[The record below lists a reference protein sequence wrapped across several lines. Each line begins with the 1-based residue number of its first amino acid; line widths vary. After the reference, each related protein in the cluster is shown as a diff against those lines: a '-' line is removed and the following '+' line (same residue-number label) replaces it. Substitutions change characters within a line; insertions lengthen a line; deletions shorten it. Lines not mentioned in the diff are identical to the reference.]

1 MSNHPQSWHTL
12 IGHRRDGA
20 PIYLHRGGSE
30 PAGEGGQQGSAA
42 GQGQQG
48 GQQQDAPPFTAPQSQ
63 AELDKIIGE
72 RLRREREK
80 YADYDEVKRKAA
92 EHDKATEAQKTE
104 IEKAT
109 GRATEAET
117 KAAAAERRALVAE
130 VALEKGLTPSQ
141 AKRLDGNT
149 RDELVADADDLLK
162 DIGGAAGKAGGV
174 SFDQGKQGGQIKPKA
189 GEAGHAEAMKR
200 FGKPATAGNTT

>member
-1 MSNHPQSWHTL
+1 MV
-12 IGHRRDGA
+12 A
-20 PIYLHRGGSE
+20 
-30 PAGEGGQQGSAA
+30 SAA
-42 GQGQQG
+42 
-48 GQQQDAPPFTAPQSQ
+48 P
-63 AELDKIIGE
+63 
-72 RLRREREK
+72 
-80 YADYDEVKRKAA
+80 YADYDEAKRKAA
-92 EHDKATEAQKTE
+92 EFDKAAEAQKTE
-104 IEKAT
+104 QQKLND
-109 GRATEAET
+109 RAAAAET
-117 KAAAAERRALVAE
+117 KASQAERRALVAE